1 MISGEKSERLANG
14 LGTAAELELKALDE
28 ESESDEVVELGLDC
42 DPFGI
47 GSDEI
52 TFPPEGFTSLISCAS
67 WDDGML
73 LDYLPCCA
81 KCFLGCK
88 AFPKPSLDLDCDAIV
103 SDILFKPFNW
113 TKLDDTFRFY
123 PFGKDITS
131 VCPLFLW
138 GIPAEFPEDGGS
150 MFALEWLLSIAFDS
164 DEKVATLNS
173 ELKGLTDLTHVR

>member
-1 MISGEKSERLANG
+1 MSSMISGEKSERLANG

-113 TKLDDTFRFY
+113 TKLDDT
-123 PFGKDITS
+123 
-131 VCPLFLW
+131 PL
-138 GIPAEFPEDGGS
+138 
-150 MFALEWLLSIAFDS
+150 
-164 DEKVATLNS
+164 TRN
-173 ELKGLTDLTHVR
+173 